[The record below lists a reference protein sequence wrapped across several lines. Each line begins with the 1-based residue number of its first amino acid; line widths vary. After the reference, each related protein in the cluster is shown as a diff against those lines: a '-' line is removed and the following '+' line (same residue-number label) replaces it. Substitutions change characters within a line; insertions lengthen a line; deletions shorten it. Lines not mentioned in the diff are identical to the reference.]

1 MELVAELREQRP
13 ALAIQGLGAPGI
25 SHDVVGATQP
35 PERGRAN
42 LGRSSRCG
50 CEKALEPGCPLPRR
64 PDDPERLERGCER
77 KTCRRILDQRP
88 LERGTDVVELGGDQL
103 RPPGA
108 APRDGGGEV
117 GAIRERHERRDLPP
131 AQGGLAAGLREPGG
145 RERADRLEH
154 PVARRPV
161 GIGSAPDEAL
171 VEERR
176 ERVEIRVTDLDRGVE
191 RAARSEDRK
200 VGEELLLV
208 RPEEIVRPGDR
219 RLEGRVA
226 RIRVTDASQ
235 QVEPRADSLEQVLGR
250 QELGARRRK
259 LDGQRQPVEALAE
272 RRHSGGCLETTPD
285 GLRSDEE
292 QLDRLVELER
302 RQVELELRPDPE
314 RLSAGD
320 DQAQRGRRLGQRR
333 DRACG
338 IGQ

>member
-1 MELVAELREQRP
+1 MSSSGAISSGRQGP
-13 ALAIQGLGAPGI
+13 AP
-25 SHDVVGATQP
+25 H
-35 PERGRAN
+35 
-42 LGRSSRCG
+42 
-50 CEKALEPGCPLPRR
+50 
-64 PDDPERLERGCER
+64 
-77 KTCRRILDQRP
+77 
-88 LERGTDVVELGGDQL
+88 
-103 RPPGA
+103 
-108 APRDGGGEV
+108 DGGGEV
-117 GAIRERHERRDLPP
+117 GAIRERDKRRDLPP

-191 RAARSEDRK
+191 RAARSEDREI
-200 VGEELLLV
+200 GEEPLLV

-219 RLEGRVA
+219 RLERRVT
-226 RIRVTDASQ
+226 RIRITDAAQ
-235 QVEPRADSLEQVLGR
+235 EVEPPADSLEQVLGR

-272 RRHSGGCLETTPD
+272 RCHSGGCLEATPE
-285 GLRSDEE
+285 GLCSGEE
-292 QLDRLVELER
+292 QLDRLVDLER
-302 RQVELELRPDPE
+302 GQVELELSPDPE